1 MAPPWFARTTSC
13 CFGFLT
19 GTRAPLFSLT
29 NFRLVAILT
38 NLLGV
43 RKIAGSM
50 NGKELRCVTV
60 ATVALC
66 RAIEMYPIL
75 ELYSQTGRS
84 RPPINER
91 ESPTFASLCT
101 DHLFCL

>member
-1 MAPPWFARTTSC
+1 MAPPWFNKATSC

-43 RKIAGSM
+43 RKNRGLNKNGSW
-50 NGKELRCVTV
+50 VV
-60 ATVALC
+60 
-66 RAIEMYPIL
+66 
-75 ELYSQTGRS
+75 
-84 RPPINER
+84 
-91 ESPTFASLCT
+91 
-101 DHLFCL
+101 